1 MSGESLRLD
10 KWLWYARFAK
20 TRALAQ
26 KLIDRGQ
33 VSVNGAVVQKASTQ
47 VDAGDTVAVILGP
60 MRRTVIVRDTGERRG
75 PPAEARTLY
84 DEPTPPE
91 RLSWEEA
98 APVIHQPIPK
108 IRSDA

>member
-1 MSGESLRLD
+1 LSGESLRLD

-26 KLIDRGQ
+26 KLIERGQ
-33 VSVNGAVVQKASTQ
+33 VKVNGAGAQKPSAG
-47 VDAGDTVAVILGP
+47 VRPGDTVAVVMGP
-60 MRRTVIVRDTGERRG
+60 VRRTVIVRDTGERRG

-84 DEPTPPE
+84 DEPAPPE

-98 APVIHQPIPK
+98 GAPLHK
-108 IRSDA
+108 R